1 MTPAHLSCR
10 PLAAD
15 AFEALVE
22 NTIICAQDLYD
33 LDGETFL
40 KVRSGT
46 VETFDES
53 YAIGGLS

>member
-1 MTPAHLSCR
+1 MTPTRFSHQA
-10 PLAAD
+10 LAAD
-15 AFEALVE
+15 AFEALIE
-22 NTIICAQDLYD
+22 NTIIHTQDLYD

>member
-1 MTPAHLSCR
+1 MTSTRLLSR

-22 NTIICAQDLYD
+22 NSIIHTQDLYD

-46 VETFDES
+46 VETLDEA